1 MIAELEDQDGS
12 GDADTSSKISALETE
27 LQEARRQLTE
37 AGKARGAHAALAA
50 HHALLE
56 HAPQPAMS
64 SILRARIRRIF
75 EAADV
80 DGNGRLD
87 KEELSQLL
95 NKDHALNARL
105 GKQFDAS
112 FEVCPCMLVNFGGPA
127 LCDPP
132 SFHPFIFVGL
142 FSGSGY

>member
-1 MIAELEDQDGS
+1 MIAELEDQDS
-12 GDADTSSKISALETE
+12 TGDADALSKISALETE
-27 LQEARRQLTE
+27 LQEARRQLAE

-50 HHALLE
+50 HHALLD

-87 KEELSQLL
+87 KDELSQLL
-95 NKDHALNARL
+95 NEDHALNARL
-105 GKQFDAS
+105 GKQF
-112 FEVCPCMLVNFGGPA
+112 E
-127 LCDPP
+127 P
-132 SFHPFIFVGL
+132 SFAVCSCMHAQQL
-142 FSGSGY
+142 LETLLHATHS